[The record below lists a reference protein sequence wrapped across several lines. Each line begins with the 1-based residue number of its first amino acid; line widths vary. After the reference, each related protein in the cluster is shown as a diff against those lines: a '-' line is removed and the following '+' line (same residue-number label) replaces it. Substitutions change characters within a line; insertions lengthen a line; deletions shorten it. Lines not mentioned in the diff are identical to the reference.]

1 MTGNADFDP
10 RTPEGV
16 AHVARLA
23 RLALT
28 ADEAQGLAAHMT
40 ALLESVE
47 VLQELDVI
55 LEGRPAFGGARIR
68 LGVVLQKL
76 GDIDGAVR
84 EWKRC
89 AVDHPDDMRARAYLA
104 SVGVKYPQA
113 EE

>member
-47 VLQELDVI
+47 VLQELEPDRSSLVPSP
-55 LEGRPAFGGARIR
+55 LHELRDDRVTPSLPPERALANAPQQAGGGFVVPA
-68 LGVVLQKL
+68 VLS
-76 GDIDGAVR
+76 
-84 EWKRC
+84 E
-89 AVDHPDDMRARAYLA
+89 
-104 SVGVKYPQA
+104 S
-113 EE
+113 